1 MGNTHIQLKLEL
13 AHAETQGHQKEHPV
27 ECLGKTFPS
36 DEARREYFLGLLRE
50 GLEELYAKLGGV
62 PFTTV
67 EEAVARM
74 RAVEKWP
81 MGDDARLRKLA
92 ERMREAHRQE
102 PHKDLLQLWKDQIGF
117 PHGEIEDILNL
128 SDPPYYTACPNPFIE
143 EFIKH
148 YGKPYDPEH
157 DDYHRE
163 PFAADVS
170 EGKND
175 PIYNAH
181 SYHTKVPHKAIM
193 HYILHYTEPG
203 DLVFDGFCGTGMTG
217 VAAQLCGDRRAVES
231 LGYKV
236 DDQGVIYQQETD
248 ENGKTV
254 WKPFSKLGARRAV
267 LNDLSPAATF
277 IAYNYNTPVDVQA
290 FEREAKRI
298 LKEVEEE
305 CGWMYATL
313 ANPKPGEAELWADK
327 LKACRSA
334 EEVRALVQ
342 SIPSPGRINYTVW
355 SDVFVCPEC
364 TREVVFWEA
373 AVDKEAGKVHSEF
386 PCPHCGATL
395 TKRNMDRA
403 WVTKYDKAIG
413 KPIRQA
419 KQVPV
424 LINYSVGKR
433 RFEKTPD
440 AFDLALI
447 EKIEALDIPYWFP
460 TDRMPEGEES
470 RRNDDIGLTHVH
482 HFYTKRNLWVLGAIS
497 KSLGT
502 RTRLVFQSIVA
513 TLCSRLVRYN
523 MGNRGNGSLSGTLY
537 VSSLIAETRP
547 TWVMLGKVSD
557 FANAFA
563 APTYS
568 YVETHSTSFLRL
580 KNNDVDY
587 IFTDPPFGGNLM
599 YSELNFLWEAWLK
612 VFTNNKPEAIENKVQ
627 GKGLPEYQRLMTEC
641 FKEYY
646 RVLKPGRWMTVEFHN
661 SKNAVWNAIQEA
673 LQAAGFVVADVRTL
687 DKKQGSFKQVTS
699 ANAVKQ
705 DLVISCYK
713 PNSELEERFKR
724 EAGTE
729 EGVWDFVRTHLRQ
742 LPVVVENNGKL
753 EVIAERQAYLLYD
766 RMVAFHV
773 QRGVMVPLSAA
784 QFYAGLAQRFPER
797 DGMYFL
803 PEQVAEYDR
812 KRMRV
817 KEVQQLQLFVTDEA
831 SAIQWLRQ
839 QLTRKPQTFQ
849 ELHPQFLKEIGG
861 WQKHE
866 KRLELSELLA
876 QNFLRYDG
884 KGPIPPQIVSW
895 MRQSAELRGII
906 QEELNAGRAT
916 EDNQGL
922 HTTHPELLRRAK
934 DRWYVPDP
942 NRAADL
948 EKLRERALLREF
960 EEYKQFKGRRLK
972 EFRLEAVRAGF
983 KKAWQERDYQTIIQV
998 ARKIPETVLQ
1008 EDPKLI
1014 MWYDQAVTR
1023 LGEEG

>member
-1 MGNTHIQLKLEL
+1 
-13 AHAETQGHQKEHPV
+13 
-27 ECLGKTFPS
+27 
-36 DEARREYFLGLLRE
+36 
-50 GLEELYAKLGGV
+50 
-62 PFTTV
+62 
-67 EEAVARM
+67 
-74 RAVEKWP
+74 
-81 MGDDARLRKLA
+81 
-92 ERMREAHRQE
+92 
-102 PHKDLLQLWKDQIGF
+102 
-117 PHGEIEDILNL
+117 
-128 SDPPYYTACPNPFIE
+128 
-143 EFIKH
+143 
-148 YGKPYDPEH
+148 
-157 DDYHRE
+157 
-163 PFAADVS
+163 
-170 EGKND
+170 
-175 PIYNAH
+175 
-181 SYHTKVPHKAIM
+181 
-193 HYILHYTEPG
+193 
-203 DLVFDGFCGTGMTG
+203 MTG
-217 VAAQLCGDRRAVES
+217 VAAQLCGDRKTVES
-231 LGYKV
+231 LGYRV
-236 DDQGVIYQQETD
+236 DDQGIIYRQETD
-248 ENGKTV
+248 EHGKTV
-254 WKPFSKLGARRAV
+254 WVPFSKLGARRAV

-298 LKEVEEE
+298 LEEVEEE

-313 ANPKPGEAELWADK
+313 HAPEAGVPEVLADR
-327 LKACRSA
+327 LRACKTADEARQLIGTLGN
-334 EEVRALVQ
+334 V
-342 SIPSPGRINYTVW
+342 GRINYTVW

-364 TREVVFWEA
+364 TQEVVFWEA

-386 PCPHCGATL
+386 PCPHCGAML
-395 TKRNMDRA
+395 TKRNMERA

-413 KPIRQA
+413 QTIRQA

-424 LINYSVGKR
+424 LINYSVGKK

-447 EKIEALDIPYWFP
+447 EKIEELDIPYWFP

-497 KSLGT
+497 KRVGAK
-502 RTRLVFQSIVA
+502 TRLVFQSIAA

-523 MGNRGNGSLSGTLY
+523 MGNRGNGPLSGTLY

-547 TWVMLGKVSD
+547 TWVMPGKVRD
-557 FANAFA
+557 FAKAFS
-563 APTYS
+563 APSYS

-580 KNNDVDY
+580 KKHDVDY

-612 VFTNNKPEAIENKVQ
+612 VFTNNKPEAITNKVQ

-661 SKNAVWNAIQEA
+661 SKNSVWNSIQEA
-673 LQAAGFVVADVRTL
+673 LQAAGFVIADVRTL

-699 ANAVKQ
+699 AAAVKQ
-705 DLVISCYK
+705 DLIISCYK
-713 PNSELEERFKR
+713 PNQGLEERFKLT
-724 EAGTE
+724 AGTE
-729 EGVWDFVRTHLRQ
+729 EGVWDFVRAHLRQ

-753 EVIAERQAYLLYD
+753 EVIAERQAYLLFD

-784 QFYAGLAQRFPER
+784 EFYAGLAQRFPER

-812 KRMRV
+812 RRLKA
-817 KEVQQLQLFVTDEA
+817 KEILQLSIFVTDEA

-839 QLTRKPQTFQ
+839 QLSKKPQTYQ

-866 KRLELSELLA
+866 KPLELMELLE

-884 KGPIPPQIVSW
+884 RGPIPPQIVSW
-895 MRQSAELRGII
+895 MRQSAELRKII
-906 QEELNAGRAT
+906 QEELDAGRAT

-922 HTTHPELLRRAK
+922 HTTRAELLRRAK

-960 EEYKQFKGRRLK
+960 EEYKQFTGRRLK
-972 EFRLEAVRAGF
+972 VFRLEAVRAGF

-1023 LGEEG
+1023 MGG